1 MSNRINYLIGLICLV
16 FFLNQCFLVSAQVN
30 IFTGETQKK
39 MQLKPGW
46 YNTIHLD
53 LAYKTGNTELLT
65 LRSRF
70 RSDYLSTSYHTF
82 VFGSLQQ
89 GRNNG
94 VFFTNKGMAHGRI
107 IRYITD
113 VIMVESFIQKQ
124 FNNSILLRDRNL
136 FGGGVR
142 IAGKSQKSN
151 SNIYLG
157 TGAMWEYERFDDDKY
172 EGTTTRIVRL
182 TNYINWSAHIDDRI
196 ITSATGYYQVHVKRF
211 EDYRILFQ
219 GNVTFKIT
227 NQLSFPI
234 RVNFRYD
241 NEPPTA
247 IRKHDMEIFNGIS
260 YTF

>member
-1 MSNRINYLIGLICLV
+1 MSNRKFYLFGIIYLV
-16 FFLNQCFLVSAQVN
+16 FSLIYCFSVSAQVN
-30 IFTGETQKK
+30 IFTGETLKK
-39 MQLKPGW
+39 MQLKPGL
-46 YNTIHLD
+46 YNTVNLD
-53 LAYKTGNTELLT
+53 LAYKTGNTDLLT

-70 RSDYLSTSYHTF
+70 RSDYLSKTYHTF

-107 IRYITD
+107 IQKITNT
-113 VIMVESFIQKQ
+113 IMVESFIQKQ
-124 FNNSILLRDRNL
+124 FNNSILLKDRNL

-157 TGAMWEYERFDDDKY
+157 TGAMWEYERFEDDI
-172 EGTTTRIVRL
+172 TTRIVRL

-219 GNVTFKIT
+219 GNVTFKVT
-227 NQLSFPI
+227 DQLSFPI
-234 RVNFRYD
+234 RVDFRYD